1 MLAIA
6 APQRLKEFP
15 NLPTLA
21 EAGYPGVNL
30 GGWGGLF
37 LPAGTP
43 APIADKWTR
52 EVRRIVALPDVQQRI
67 ADMGFVAVGNSGQE
81 FARDLAS
88 EIEKWG
94 VVVRANN
101 IKLD

>member
-1 MLAIA
+1 
-6 APQRLKEFP
+6 
-15 NLPTLA
+15 
-21 EAGYPGVNL
+21 
-30 GGWGGLF
+30 
-37 LPAGTP
+37 
-43 APIADKWTR
+43 
-52 EVRRIVALPDVQQRI
+52 VRRIVALPDVQQRI